1 MGRWKDKMTDIN
13 VKENGAESV
22 IKRLRCRMLRQAFDL
37 YLKGVKYH
45 KKREIEE
52 ERCRYYNKTRNERLM
67 NQVFN

>member
-1 MGRWKDKMTDIN
+1 
-13 VKENGAESV
+13 
-22 IKRLRCRMLRQAFDL
+22 L